1 MILVYQNNPMDAS
14 FHLQISLE
22 FFDKKLGDKIWS
34 QKDKEW
40 KVSPLMLSGLSKV
53 CLVKVWHDIYI
64 NLVEFFSN

>member
-22 FFDKKLGDKIWS
+22 FFDKDLGDKIWS

-40 KVSPLMLSGLSKV
+40 KVSPLMSITY
-53 CLVKVWHDIYI
+53 D
-64 NLVEFFSN
+64 